1 MYVEGNTK
9 VLVNSPKLSKNH
21 TFVERQ
27 ERTGFKAFDLVSQAF
42 TPETHGQ

>member
-1 MYVEGNTK
+1 MLRVIQQFQFI
-9 VLVNSPKLSKNH
+9 SPKLPKNH

-27 ERTGFKAFDLVSQAF
+27 ERTGFKAFDLVLQAF